1 MVSLYTPAPIGFPSG
16 PGYLGSCGDH
26 HQDEHP
32 REGVFMYADAF
43 IMLLLYTM
51 CIHTCVYIIYNIQYI
66 YIYTFNNNYY

>member
-1 MVSLYTPAPIGFPSG
+1 MVSLYTPAPIGLPSG

-51 CIHTCVYIIYNIQYI
+51 CVHTCVYNIYDI
-66 YIYTFNNNYY
+66 